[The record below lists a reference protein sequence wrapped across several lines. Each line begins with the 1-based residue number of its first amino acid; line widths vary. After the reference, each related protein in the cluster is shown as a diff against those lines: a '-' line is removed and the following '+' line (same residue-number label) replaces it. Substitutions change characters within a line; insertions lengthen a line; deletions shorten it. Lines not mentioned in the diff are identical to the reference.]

1 LLGKATFLETHADS
15 TEAADLLAFVE
26 TEHSGER
33 YRSWLESDFAKLWIA
48 ETVVGGS
55 AIGYAVALVS
65 PDAGF
70 GVEIEIQRLY
80 VLHRF
85 HRSGLGRL
93 LMKEILGA
101 ARQDGNAELFLKVQ
115 KVNRSAV
122 DFYSRNGFRVVGEES
137 FRVGAREYAA
147 LVMRRVMRRASP
159 APSEGT
165 PRPSVVDRCA
175 GKEGEVSTIYSPGS
189 GF

>member
-1 LLGKATFLETHADS
+1 MNQQVFYDPQRKRWKRLRRIF
-15 TEAADLLAFVE
+15 DLLALAGLLLGSVF
-26 TEHSGER
+26 
-33 YRSWLESDFAKLWIA
+33 
-48 ETVVGGS
+48 VVG
-55 AIGYAVALVS
+55 
-65 PDAGF
+65 
-70 GVEIEIQRLY
+70 
-80 VLHRF
+80 
-85 HRSGLGRL
+85 
-93 LMKEILGA
+93 LMRMKPLP
-101 ARQDGNAELFLKVQ
+101 ELFLKVQ